1 MVRLFVRG
9 VGVFGV
15 LRMLMGVFLFRR
27 MRVGLM
33 FVLRGIGSLGAA

>member
-1 MVRLFVRG
+1 MVRLFVKV

-15 LRMLMGVFLFRR
+15 LRMLMGVFLSRR

>member
-1 MVRLFVRG
+1 MVRLFVGG

-15 LRMLMGVFLFRR
+15 LRMLMRVFLSLK

-33 FVLRGIGSLGAA
+33 FVLRDIGSLEAA